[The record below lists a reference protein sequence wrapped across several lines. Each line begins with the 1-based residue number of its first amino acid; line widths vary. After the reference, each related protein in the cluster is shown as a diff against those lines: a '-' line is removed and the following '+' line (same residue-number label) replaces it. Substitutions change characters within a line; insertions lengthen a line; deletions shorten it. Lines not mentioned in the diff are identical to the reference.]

1 VSDAVARRPIRQRRL
16 AAAIGLATVGI
27 AILVALAGATGDR
40 NVTDGTP
47 RGRAAAHAASSTPM
61 PRDDASGSEPS
72 RTLRAHERAL
82 LRTVFGIDDV
92 GRLYASDTTAGAVL
106 LYGAMPT
113 GCVEG
118 RANPRRSTRLCR
130 PVPVRVGLTSPR
142 RPDETWDAF
151 VARVAR
157 RGPRAWPGG
166 VHSYYTSL
174 ASLDPDARPRF
185 ERLVA
190 TLGGRASGCGSPRR
204 TGAPSG
210 RRCSSRVEMDVPP
223 PRRRSTRTGAP
234 RT

>member
-1 VSDAVARRPIRQRRL
+1 VRRAY
-16 AAAIGLATVGI
+16 AAAIGLATVGL
-27 AILVALAGATGDR
+27 ATLVALTGATRDR
-40 NVTDGTP
+40 RGADGVPRDGAAVRAPSSRPTP
-47 RGRAAAHAASSTPM
+47 RA
-61 PRDDASGSEPS
+61 ASGSAREAS
-72 RTLRAHERAL
+72 RALHAHERAL